1 MSPTAYHYYPHIVPD
16 PFLLVYAESRIK
28 TKMSDTVVHIEIY
41 LLNLKSNNPCEKYKL
56 CYEVDDN
63 DENILFSP
71 FIFRKCIRDF
81 CQDRETIIAITPDDL
96 RQRLQAFELKTRVPA
111 HIRSKIENI
120 IKYIEKN
127 QDRYIGISVI
137 F

>member
-1 MSPTAYHYYPHIVPD
+1 
-16 PFLLVYAESRIK
+16 
-28 TKMSDTVVHIEIY
+28 MSDTVVHIEIY

-71 FIFRKCIRDF
+71 FIFRECIRDF

-96 RQRLQAFELKTRVPA
+96 RQRWVPA

-127 QDRYIGISVI
+127 QDRYVGISVI